1 MKYSHKI
8 RQKPD
13 HCIIQKIPMA
23 KSTKVKNQIQKDSN
37 GKKYK
42 SKNKIQKIPMENRM
56 QRQPDRASLLLWNAP
71 PYQTLPERLSI
82 DISKK

>member
-13 HCIIQKIPMA
+13 HCIIQKIPIT
-23 KSTKVKNQIQKDSN
+23 KSTKVKNQIQKIPIT
-37 GKKYK
+37 
-42 SKNKIQKIPMENRM
+42 KNKMH
-56 QRQPDRASLLLWNAP
+56 RQPDRASLLLWNAP

-82 DISKK
+82 DTSKTMPKTQRTKSIDF

>member
-1 MKYSHKI
+1 MKSSHKI

-42 SKNKIQKIPMENRM
+42 SKNKIQKIPMAKKR
-56 QRQPDRASLLLWNAP
+56 NA
-71 PYQTLPERLSI
+71 QTT
-82 DISKK
+82 